1 MSDDIKNFL
10 HQYINLSSDIVS
22 IFEDLVVFTELE
34 PSEFLTKIGEFP
46 NDFFIIKS
54 GIIRSYL
61 LNENGTEATRAFFTA
76 GDITGASSAMMRRMP
91 SEVNYQALTK
101 VTGYK
106 GDFYKFLELTL
117 QYHELS
123 LFYIKTLE
131 NAYLKAENIILDVS
145 TLSATERYLDLK
157 KRIPNIDDLITQ
169 RNIASYLNISP
180 VQLSRIRKK
189 LINEKLF

>member
-10 HQYINLSSDIVS
+10 HQYINLSSEIVS
-22 IFEDLVVFTELE
+22 IFDDLVVYVEYE
-34 PSEFLTKIGEFP
+34 PNEFLTKIDEFP
-46 NDFFIIKS
+46 NDFFIIKT
-54 GIIRSYL
+54 GIVRSYL
-61 LNENGTEATRAFFTA
+61 LNENGVEATRAFFTA
-76 GDITGASSAMMRRMP
+76 GDITGANSAMMRKLP

-106 GDFYKFLELTL
+106 GNFHKFLELTL
-117 QYHELS
+117 EHHELS

-169 RNIASYLNISP
+169 RYIASYLNISP

-189 LINEKLF
+189 LMSEKLF

>member
-1 MSDDIKNFL
+1 MSDDIKKFL
-10 HQYINLSSDIVS
+10 HQYINLSSNIVS
-22 IFEDLVVFTELE
+22 IFEKLVVFTELE
-34 PSEFLTKIGEFP
+34 PNDYLTKAGEFP

-54 GIIRSYL
+54 GIVRSYL
-61 LNENGTEATRAFFTA
+61 LNENGIEATRAFFTP
-76 GDITGASSAMMRRMP
+76 GEITGASSAVMRKIP

-106 GDFYKFLELTL
+106 GNFHKFLELTL
-117 QYHELS
+117 QHHQLS

-131 NAYLKAENIILDVS
+131 RAYLTAENIILNVS
-145 TLSATERYLDLK
+145 ALSATERYLDLK

-169 RNIASYLNISP
+169 RHIASYLNISP

-189 LINEKLF
+189 LIS

>member
-10 HQYINLSSDIVS
+10 HQYINLSSEIVS
-22 IFEDLVVFTELE
+22 IFDDLVVYVEYE
-34 PSEFLTKIGEFP
+34 PNEFLTKVDEFP
-46 NDFFIIKS
+46 NDFFIIKT
-54 GIIRSYL
+54 GIVRSYL
-61 LNENGTEATRAFFTA
+61 LNENGVEATRAFFTA
-76 GDITGASSAMMRRMP
+76 GDITGANSAMMRKLP

-106 GDFYKFLELTL
+106 GNFHKFLELTL
-117 QYHELS
+117 EYHELS

-131 NAYLKAENIILDVS
+131 SAYLKAENIILDVS

-169 RNIASYLNISP
+169 RYIASYLNISP

-189 LINEKLF
+189 LMSEKLF